1 MNVADIRRK
10 PQQERSRSRVEA
22 ILEVALELVVE
33 QGSEA
38 LAMREVARRA
48 GVQISSVY
56 QYFPS
61 KAAIIRE
68 LAKRN
73 LERVR
78 ELLQDEVAA
87 LLAEHDGRPPVAV
100 AVGRVVDAYFAHYRD
115 QPDAVA
121 VWAGAQGDHGLREL
135 DLVELLRSLQQ
146 PVLGVCL
153 GMQLLCA
160 HSEEG
165 DTECLGLIPA
175 PVRRFAEAPG
185 LRVPHM
191 GWNRLSAKRAHP
203 LLAGLGDDEQAY
215 FVHSYAVPVNDWTL
229 ATSDY
234 GAAFSAVIARDN
246 YYGMQFHPERSAAVG
261 SKLLRNFLE
270 L

>member
-1 MNVADIRRK
+1 MMTNPTRDSAATLAVPGRR
-10 PQQERSRSRVEA
+10 PRQERSRLRVENILA
-22 ILEVALELVVE
+22 IALRLMVE
-33 QGSEA
+33 QGAEA

-100 AVGRVVDAYFAHYRD
+100 AVARVVDAYFAHYRD

-135 DLVELLRSLQQ
+135 DLEDSRRTAEFLVAPFKQILGREGGPEVDAQVYPLALLLTEVTGAAARLALAVESPLREQLVERHKQMLAATLEANRVG
-146 PVLGVCL
+146 PVAPGKPK
-153 GMQLLCA
+153 A
-160 HSEEG
+160 KAAKAAK
-165 DTECLGLIPA
+165 PA
-175 PVRRFAEAPG
+175 PKGAKK
-185 LRVPHM
+185 
-191 GWNRLSAKRAHP
+191 KRA
-203 LLAGLGDDEQAY
+203 
-215 FVHSYAVPVNDWTL
+215 
-229 ATSDY
+229 
-234 GAAFSAVIARDN
+234 
-246 YYGMQFHPERSAAVG
+246 
-261 SKLLRNFLE
+261 
-270 L
+270 